1 MPGFSHIV
9 VLNTSVLH
17 SLSIARLHSS
27 YTILRL
33 LNHFFC
39 RWTFDLFFFFLFL
52 IMMNKATMNYFH
64 KSFSGYV
71 FSFIMDKYL

>member
-1 MPGFSHIV
+1 MPGFSHII

-33 LNHFFC
+33 LNYFFY

-52 IMMNKATMNYFH
+52 VMMNKATMNYFH
-64 KSFSGYV
+64 KSFSGHV

>member
-33 LNHFFC
+33 LNHFY
-39 RWTFDLFFFFLFL
+39 RWTFDLFFFFLTL
-52 IMMNKATMNYFH
+52 VMMNKATMNYFH
-64 KSFSGYV
+64 KSFSGYE
-71 FSFIMDKYL
+71 FHSL